1 MYGGARAD
9 GSSADS
15 NTGAKPIDI
24 SALPTDLDGE
34 IHRAQALRAQGKL
47 DDAAHALGQIMLVA
61 PDDSRVVGEYGKV
74 LVLENRP
81 QDAEEFLRRAIQL
94 QASDWTFYSALG
106 VAYDEQGDNK
116 SAKAAYQRA
125 LVLKPGEPAILNNYA
140 LSRMAAGDLVSARQI
155 IAQAQA
161 AGGNDPTI
169 AHNVSLV
176 MESSRQPAVAVVAK
190 PVAAAKVAPAAVAA
204 AAPSKV
210 SAKSQ
215 VATAPLA
222 APNGANVAVA
232 TSAPRVLNKD
242 VVMQD
247 VPVDPLAGPVGKHAK
262 HQKKSATPSLR
273 MSADAS

>member
-1 MYGGARAD
+1 
-9 GSSADS
+9 
-15 NTGAKPIDI
+15 
-24 SALPTDLDGE
+24 
-34 IHRAQALRAQGKL
+34 
-47 DDAAHALGQIMLVA
+47 
-61 PDDSRVVGEYGKV
+61 
-74 LVLENRP
+74 
-81 QDAEEFLRRAIQL
+81 
-94 QASDWTFYSALG
+94 
-106 VAYDEQGDNK
+106 VAYDEEGDNK

-176 MESSRQPAVAVVAK
+176 MESSRQPAAAVVAK
-190 PVAAAKVAPAAVAA
+190 PVAAAKVAPAAVVA
-204 AAPSKV
+204 AAPSKA

-215 VATAPLA
+215 AATAPLA
-222 APNGANVAVA
+222 APTTAPNGANVAVA